1 LDLPFGLNLSDT
13 IGGHEPIVWLGF
25 TGLVVAL
32 LVLDLGV
39 LNRRAHVLT
48 FKEAITW
55 SAGVVALALLFG
67 GFVFWRE
74 GHHAALEY
82 YTGYLIELSLSVD
95 NLFVFILIFSYF
107 GVPAEAQPKVLKW
120 GILGAVVMRLLMIA
134 LGALLLQRFE
144 WIVYVFGAIL
154 IITGIRMLRSTEDVV
169 DLEHNPVVR
178 LARRVLPFAQ
188 SYDGSRFFLRTGT
201 GRLLATPLLLVLI
214 VVEWSDLVFAIDSIP
229 AIFAVT
235 RDPFLVYS
243 SNVFAIL
250 GLRALFFVLAG
261 MMDRFA
267 YLKPGVAMILMFVG
281 AKMVTSHWVHIP
293 ILLSLAVIIALLA
306 GAVILSLRNSAR
318 EAGRATRAA

>member
-1 LDLPFGLNLSDT
+1 M
-13 IGGHEPIVWLGF
+13 GHHSAAVWLGF

-39 LNRRAHVLT
+39 LNRRSHVLT
-48 FKEAITW
+48 FKEAMSW
-55 SAGVVALALLFG
+55 SLGLIAVALGFG
-67 GFVFWRE
+67 VFILWRE
-74 GHHAALEY
+74 GTQSALEY

-120 GILGAVVMRLLMIA
+120 GILGAIVMRLIMIG
-134 LGALLLQRFE
+134 LGALLLERFE
-144 WIVYVFGAIL
+144 WIIYVFGGIL
-154 IITGIRMLRSTEDVV
+154 ILTGVRMIAQKEERIEP
-169 DLEHNPVVR
+169 EKNPVVR
-178 LARRVLPFAQ
+178 LARRLLPF
-188 SYDGSRFFLRTGT
+188 SNCYDGANFSMRDRS
-201 GRLLATPLLLVLI
+201 GRWLATPLVLVLL

-261 MMDRFA
+261 MMDKFA
-267 YLKPGVAMILMFVG
+267 YLKPGVALILIFVG
-281 AKMVTSHWVHIP
+281 IKMTLSYWIHIP
-293 ILLSLAVIIALLA
+293 ILVSLAVILA
-306 GAVILSLRNSAR
+306 TLAAAVALSLRRSAQ
-318 EAGRATRAA
+318 EARMAA